1 MTAATPCNQLHL
13 SKKDSVFR
21 KYEENVRKRYEK
33 NFEIEHL
40 KDTVKC
46 LKKTLWVAIF
56 MAFFLLFLV
65 VKEKVE
71 IMFFSGWA
79 FFMRR
84 GFQVARLVSIT
95 ERG

>member
-1 MTAATPCNQLHL
+1 
-13 SKKDSVFR
+13 
-21 KYEENVRKRYEK
+21 VRKRYEK

-65 VKEKVE
+65 VKEKV
-71 IMFFSGWA
+71 
-79 FFMRR
+79 
-84 GFQVARLVSIT
+84 
-95 ERG
+95 